1 MRSPFVR
8 PNLTP
13 EWCQGMCKTPKN
25 FRKSYFL
32 LLFRCYSNAAMFT
45 DSHVH
50 LDRYTDEEV
59 SKLLLR
65 ARQASVTR
73 LLTVGVDLASSERAI
88 LLARQ
93 HPGLYAAVGLH
104 PTFLHEDFRA
114 SIGQYTGRL
123 QALAQY
129 SPEVVAIG
137 EAGIDLVEAQAP
149 LDLQRAAFRMQ
160 LQLAHRLDLPL
171 ILHNQGAD
179 THCQET
185 LQAIRQ
191 EKGQMPAVIVHYFVG
206 DLASAS
212 RWLDLGCFLS
222 VGKPVTRPENTALR
236 EAAASIPLER
246 LLLETDTYPLPGRTT
261 EPAHIVQIAQAVAEI
276 KQLSIAKIAEQTTAN
291 FCRLLRIPKT

>member
-1 MRSPFVR
+1 
-8 PNLTP
+8 
-13 EWCQGMCKTPKN
+13 
-25 FRKSYFL
+25 
-32 LLFRCYSNAAMFT
+32 MFT

-59 SKLLLR
+59 SRLLLR

-73 LLTVGVDLASSERAI
+73 FLTVGVDLASSERAI

-93 HPGLYAAVGLH
+93 HPGLHAAVGLH
-104 PTFLHEDFRA
+104 PTFLHEDFSA
-114 SIGQYTGRL
+114 PIGQYTERL
-123 QALAQY
+123 RALAQH

-137 EAGIDLVEAQAP
+137 EAGIDLVESQAP

-160 LQLAHRLDLPL
+160 LQLAHELDLPL

-179 THCQET
+179 AHCQEMLHT
-185 LQAIRQ
+185 VSQ
-191 EKGQMPAVIVHYFVG
+191 ERGLPRAVIVHYFVG
-206 DLASAS
+206 DLANAA

-236 EAAASIPLER
+236 GAIAAIPLGR
-246 LLLETDTYPLPGRTT
+246 LLLETDTYPLPGRAT

-276 KQLSIAKIAEQTTAN
+276 KRLSLAQIAKQTTAN
-291 FCRLLRIPKT
+291 FCRLLRISEA